1 MNAVSIAGLITVI
14 LAAIAWFVDK
24 MFFGGFCFGLMFTS
38 VTLVI
43 FHRRELRRIQAD
55 PSYLDYLL
63 GED

>member
-1 MNAVSIAGLITVI
+1 MNAVSIAGLIAVI
-14 LAAIAWFVDK
+14 IATLAWFVDG
-24 MFFGGFCFGLMFTS
+24 MLFGGFCIGLMFTS
-38 VTLVI
+38 VTAVI

>member
-14 LAAIAWFVDK
+14 LAAIIWFIDG
-24 MFFGGFCFGLMFTS
+24 MLFGGFCIGLMFTS
-38 VTLVI
+38 ATAAI